1 MFYPPSI
8 ALFPFHPESNMTIIA
23 VVVAFC
29 AGVFVG
35 TVEGPKVWLWLWT
48 KSPAKVLS
56 EAKAIVAA
64 EDARLAALIA
74 AKAVVASAP
83 VVAAPVAA
91 PAPPAA

>member
-1 MFYPPSI
+1 
-8 ALFPFHPESNMTIIA
+8 MTIIA

-48 KSPAKVLS
+48 KSPAKVMS

-83 VVAAPVAA
+83 AAAPVAA
-91 PAPPAA
+91 PVPPAA